1 MEFAGFQIT
10 MKGIQPTDKYITAI
24 KKFPTPTNISTVRSW
39 FGLINQVA
47 YSFMK
52 TDHMA
57 LFRHL
62 LSQSTSFEWN
72 DELETALKKSKEK
85 IVELIKEG
93 VAAFNMDLVT
103 CLSPDYSK
111 EGMGWILQQ
120 KICECPDI
128 IPTCCEEGWRLVL
141 AGGHSAIK
149 LRRITLQLRVKPPLW
164 PGDCRT
170 PSTTQWGVRTFT
182 WPPTTPP

>member
-1 MEFAGFQIT
+1 
-10 MKGIQPTDKYITAI
+10 
-24 KKFPTPTNISTVRSW
+24 
-39 FGLINQVA
+39 
-47 YSFMK
+47 MK

-149 LRRITLQLRVKPPLW
+149 LRRINLQLRVKPPLW
-164 PGDCRT
+164 PGDCKT
-170 PSTTQWGVRTFT
+170 TSTTQWVVTTCT
-182 WPPTTPP
+182 WPPTTPPL